1 MVGQGQT
8 VARIWLW
15 VSAAAVGL
23 FAVYALHH
31 FGGALGEQVF
41 GRWLNA
47 AIGVMPGIFCLA
59 RATTRR
65 RERLPWVLIGLG
77 ATAWG
82 LGGVYY
88 LGAYFHS
95 ASVPFPS
102 PADVGYL
109 AVYPF
114 LYPGLL
120 LLMRRRLTGLRK
132 SLWLDGVI
140 GGLAVASLATAVVFE
155 AVLRGV
161 GGSAAAV
168 ATNLAY
174 PLGDAV
180 LIALVVLV
188 YGMYGWRPGRD
199 WGLIGLGLAVFFVGD
214 SAYLVQT
221 AQGTYA
227 AGRLLDASWPLG
239 LLLVAFAAARPAPGR
254 RSAAADGR
262 IVLVMPISFIVAMIG
277 LVLWDHVHRLNT
289 LAIVLTTLTLLAGV
303 GRLALTFGENMSMLH
318 HSRVEARTDQLTLL
332 GNRRRLLT
340 DLDSVFHSR
349 ARRLLVL
356 LDLNGFKHYNDSFG
370 HQAGDALLARLGS
383 ALADVVG
390 GRGTAYRLGGDEFCV
405 LVEIGDEA
413 PAAPL
418 AAIASALSEKGDGF
432 EISAA
437 YGTVVIPDEASEISD
452 ALRLAD
458 QHMYANKQ
466 TGRLSAAEQSRSVLM
481 RVLAERQPELT
492 SHMERVSELAVA
504 VAARMGLPREA
515 VNDIRVAA
523 ELHDIGKVAIP
534 EVIMQRPGPLEP
546 DEVAFVRAHTTIGER
561 IMLGAPALG
570 AAARLVRSSH
580 ERIDGT
586 GYPDRLAGDAIPI
599 GSRIIFVCDAF
610 DAITVGRPYAPARS
624 VAEALREL
632 AAYNATQFDP
642 AVVAALEA
650 ELAAAGASLAA

>member
-1 MVGQGQT
+1 MPGYRKT
-8 VARIWLW
+8 AARLWLGT
-15 VSAAAVGL
+15 SSAAVGL
-23 FAVYALHH
+23 FAVYSLHH
-31 FGGALGEQVF
+31 FGGSLGEELF

-47 AIGVMPGIFCLA
+47 AIGVMPGSFCLW
-59 RATTRR
+59 RAATRR
-65 RERLPWVLIGLG
+65 RERLPWLLIGCG

-88 LGAYFHS
+88 LTAYFH
-95 ASVPFPS
+95 ADSVPFPS
-102 PADVGYL
+102 PADIGYL

-120 LLMRRRLTGLRK
+120 LLVRSRLAGLRK

-155 AVLRGV
+155 VVLHGV

-188 YGMYGWRPGRD
+188 YGMHGWRPGRD

-214 SAYLVQT
+214 SVYLVQT

-227 AGRLLDASWPLG
+227 AGHLLDASWPLG
-239 LLLVAFAAARPAPGR
+239 LLLVAFAAARPTPER

-277 LVLWDHVHRLNT
+277 LVLFDHVHRLNT

-303 GRLALTFGENMSMLH
+303 GRLALTFGENMSMLD

-340 DLDSVFHSR
+340 DLDSVFHSG

-370 HQAGDALLARLGS
+370 HQAGDALLTRLGG
-383 ALADVVG
+383 ALAAVVAAH
-390 GRGTAYRLGGDEFCV
+390 GTAYRLGGDEFCALMDV
-405 LVEIGDEA
+405 DDEA
-413 PAAPL
+413 PSL
-418 AAIASALSEKGDGF
+418 ESIAHALSEKGDGF

-437 YGTVVIPDEASEISD
+437 YGTVVIPDEASEVSD

-481 RVLAERQPELT
+481 RVLAERQPDLT

-504 VAARMGLPREA
+504 VAGRMGLPRET
-515 VNDIRVAA
+515 VNEIRVAA

-534 EVIMQRPGPLEP
+534 EAILQRPGPLGP

-586 GYPDRLAGDAIPI
+586 GYPDRLAGDAIPL

-610 DAITVGRPYAPARS
+610 DAITAGRPYAPART
-624 VAEALREL
+624 VAEALQEL
-632 AAYNATQFDP
+632 TACTATQFDP
-642 AVVAALEA
+642 GVVAALQA
-650 ELAAAGASLAA
+650 ELEAAGASLAA